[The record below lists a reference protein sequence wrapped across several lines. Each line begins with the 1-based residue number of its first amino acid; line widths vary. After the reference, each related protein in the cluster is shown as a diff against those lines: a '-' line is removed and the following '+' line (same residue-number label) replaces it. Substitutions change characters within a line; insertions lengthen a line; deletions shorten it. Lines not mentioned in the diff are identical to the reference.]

1 MTGSQQ
7 CVEDMR
13 QTYDGRR
20 AAICKGLDAIGM
32 GYAEPQGAF
41 YVYANVASL
50 GLGITAGAF
59 CERLL
64 AEGQVMMYPG
74 TIYGDHTDDFVRMSM
89 TQPVERIEIA
99 MQRMAKV
106 VESFRA
112 EHKQPAE

>member
-1 MTGSQQ
+1 MTGSQD
-7 CVEDMR
+7 CVEEMR
-13 QTYDGRR
+13 QTYDERR
-20 AAICKGLDAIGM
+20 AAICKGLDEIGM

-50 GLGITAGAF
+50 GLGITAGQF

-64 AEGQVMMYPG
+64 AEGRVMMYPG

-89 TQPVERIEIA
+89 TQPVDRIQTA
-99 MQRMAKV
+99 MKRMAAV

-112 EHKQPAE
+112 EQSQPA